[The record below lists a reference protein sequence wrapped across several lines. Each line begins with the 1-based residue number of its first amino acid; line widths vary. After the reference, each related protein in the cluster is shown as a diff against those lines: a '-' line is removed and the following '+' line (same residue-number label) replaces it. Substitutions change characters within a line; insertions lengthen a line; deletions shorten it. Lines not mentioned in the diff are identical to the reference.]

1 MFHYSK
7 NGFGTEKVGIYP
19 IAQWEWLL
27 FLVIKKM
34 VERDSVHM
42 KYLADILMQILAT
55 SYQLYYSYYLARG
68 DCGEVT
74 PKTHVDCEGFG
85 YIVIRCFTSEFGAIG
100 VQLRALRRWQNNIEV
115 FLMYFTWVV
124 LLAIFGVL
132 LDFLGTSPIKF
143 YC

>member
-1 MFHYSK
+1 MCYYSK
-7 NGFGTEKVGIYP
+7 NSFGTEKVGIYP

-100 VQLRALRRWQNNIEV
+100 VQL
-115 FLMYFTWVV
+115 
-124 LLAIFGVL
+124 FGVL
-132 LDFLGTSPIKF
+132 LDFLGTSPIKQNASNF
-143 YC
+143 QQCLCGLLIVSCFRSVFGLVL